1 MCLCSCRQRKPKS
14 LDDFIILGKLGS
26 GYFGSVSKVQYK
38 GDEKVYALKSISQE
52 KFKMKENEALEID
65 YIREKHI
72 LYDLTK
78 KNNPHIVKLYADFQ
92 DSKSRYLLME
102 FCEGTTLQNLRG
114 NVSGGY
120 VDQNLVNLIFTINL

>member
-120 VDQNLVNLIFTINL
+120 VQ